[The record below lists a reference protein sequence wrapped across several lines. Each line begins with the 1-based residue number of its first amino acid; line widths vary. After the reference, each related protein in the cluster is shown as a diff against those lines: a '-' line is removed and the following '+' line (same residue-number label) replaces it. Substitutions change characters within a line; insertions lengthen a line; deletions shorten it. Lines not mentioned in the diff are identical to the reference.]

1 MTAMNRSNTSKQNYG
16 SGKVVGYSKKE
27 RKDMDALMNKVNPS
41 FESYGE
47 DRTSVPSELS
57 AARQAGKNVGLTEV
71 PPKPGRKPKR
81 KAGGGSMGYKHGGTI
96 DYKHGGPAC
105 ARGTGQGFG
114 AARKPKG

>member
-41 FESYGE
+41 FAE
-47 DRTSVPSELS
+47 DTTSVPSELS
-57 AARQAGKNVGLTEV
+57 AASQAVNKLKV
-71 PPKPGRKPKR
+71 KPGRKPKR

-96 DYKHGGPAC
+96 DYKHGGSAC
-105 ARGTGQGFG
+105 ARATGQGFG